1 MQVSPV
7 RITIGGHE
15 EKIGHE
21 IMRMFAEFAYQG
33 NCMSAQSFVD
43 LIVATRSRSC
53 RKINGMTG
61 ISFLFFLLFFFI
73 PLFFSTDGILEERGT
88 SMAG

>member
-33 NCMSAQSFVD
+33 NCMSARNFVD

-61 ISFLFFLLFFFI
+61 VSFHLFLLYFFI
-73 PLFFSTDGILEERGT
+73 LLFFSTDGILEERGT
-88 SMAG
+88 SMEG